1 MPELR
6 HYSSLRVCEYLRYSY
21 TSIAQI
27 IIFCKRTYIRKKTD
41 YGVFM
46 KKYVYFRYFV
56 VFLVIVLPYFMGAVF
71 NGADMV
77 MAERRPEVE
86 MFLPIIVSAQI
97 GSDMKKET
105 IKAQTVI
112 ARSNI
117 QRMLGE
123 GKKLPQ
129 ILKVKTDGRDYIRDI
144 FSQKDKVYQLAAEE
158 TRGQVLTYQGELKLT
173 PWHKVSGGKTRSGKE
188 AFRDEAYTYLKS
200 VDSSADKK
208 SPDYLEVVEIPVGQA
223 GEVKIRER
231 DSAGYVTELSSGKNL
246 LEGEGFAEGMGL
258 KSANFSL
265 QKNDDVYVLRVRGSG
280 HGVGFSQFGG
290 NEMAKNGG
298 SAAEI
303 LKKYFPAMKLENL

>member
-1 MPELR
+1 
-6 HYSSLRVCEYLRYSY
+6 
-21 TSIAQI
+21 
-27 IIFCKRTYIRKKTD
+27 
-41 YGVFM
+41 M

-56 VFLVIVLPYFMGAVF
+56 VFLVIVLPYFMGAMF

-86 MFLPIIVSAQI
+86 MFLPIIVSSQI

-105 IKAQTVI
+105 IKVQTVI

-117 QRMLGE
+117 RRILGE
-123 GKKLPQ
+123 GKILPQ
-129 ILKVKTDGRDYIRDI
+129 ILQEKTDGRDYIRNI
-144 FSQKDKVYQLAAEE
+144 FSKKDKVYQQAAEE
-158 TRGQVLTYQGELKLT
+158 TSGQVLTYQGELKLL

-208 SPDYLEVVEIPVGQA
+208 TPDYMDVVEIPVSQA

-246 LEGEGFAEGMGL
+246 LEGESFAVGMGIEVCEFQFAEKG
-258 KSANFSL
+258 
-265 QKNDDVYVLRVRGSG
+265 
-280 HGVGFSQFGG
+280 
-290 NEMAKNGG
+290 
-298 SAAEI
+298 
-303 LKKYFPAMKLENL
+303 